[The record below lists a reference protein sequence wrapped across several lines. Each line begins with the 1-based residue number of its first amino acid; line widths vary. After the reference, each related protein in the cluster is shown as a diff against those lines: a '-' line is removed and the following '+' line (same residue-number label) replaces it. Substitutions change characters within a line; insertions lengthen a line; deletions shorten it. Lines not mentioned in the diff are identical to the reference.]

1 MIIKLLKFV
10 FGPIIFLYAYVYF
23 LVNKKN
29 LRNSHT
35 SFINMYCLTKGLSI
49 FILNFLI
56 AFNYQIRKIFNQNLN
71 KKKLATS
78 NKNLDLHKTLKE
90 IKKIGYS
97 INPEYLDQN
106 TVDEILN
113 LEKTLPCS
121 YINRDEIK
129 KTSNIRN
136 IPVDTTI
143 VDLNEEDLL
152 QNKVIKDLVHNQI
165 FYDIAEK
172 YFSST
177 PILTNVGFRISK
189 ISSKPGNREAQLYH
203 FDLDRPKWL
212 KFFIY
217 LNDVENISHGP
228 HSFIEKTHKL
238 FSKPYK
244 ILIKRYQRISDEE
257 IFKFY
262 NKKNEVFVYGKAGTL
277 AIGDTLAFH
286 KGNNPTTK
294 ERKVL
299 TIEFSNSL
307 FGTNFKYYNLSKNSF
322 KDSSLNFDDKFYDKF
337 I

>member
-1 MIIKLLKFV
+1 MD
-10 FGPIIFLYAYVYF
+10 
-23 LVNKKN
+23 
-29 LRNSHT
+29 
-35 SFINMYCLTKGLSI
+35 
-49 FILNFLI
+49 LN
-56 AFNYQIRKIFNQNLN
+56 
-71 KKKLATS
+71 
-78 NKNLDLHKTLKE
+78 KTLKE
-90 IKKIGYS
+90 IKRVGYS
-97 INPEYLDQN
+97 INPEYIDQD
-106 TVDEILN
+106 TIDKILN
-113 LEKTLPCS
+113 LEKNLPCS
-121 YINRDEIK
+121 YIHRGEIK
-129 KTSNIRN
+129 KTDNIGN
-136 IPVDTTI
+136 IPIDTTI

-152 QNKVIKDLVHNQI
+152 QNKVIKDLVHNQT
-165 FYDIAEK
+165 FYDIAEE
-172 YFSST
+172 YFSSP

-189 ISSKPGNREAQLYH
+189 ISSKPGNKEAQLYH

-262 NKKNEVFVYGKAGTL
+262 KKKDEIFVYGKAGTL

-307 FGTNFKYYNLSKNSF
+307 FGTNFDYYNLSKESF
-322 KDSSLNFDDKFYDKF
+322 KNSSLNFDDKFYDKF